1 MLQSH
6 INSMQFIRLIL
17 LVVISTTFVTNVNA
31 QRRRPHGTV
40 PIVNG
45 IGITGGITQ
54 FDFQTDNFE
63 TKAGNGWAIAGS
75 ATVDLPH
82 KWYNMSYMIQIA
94 ENNVGIAGTSPL
106 MTNEEF
112 IDYKIFTAQISLLM
126 HVKIIGPYLTFDI
139 GPMLQYNGE
148 MELKDDD
155 KENFFIKNYEGF
167 LLAKDISDVSKFN
180 IDGTVGLSAG
190 ISHFRLKAAY
200 IYGFLNTF
208 NKLNDNNLNVG
219 NNNNK
224 FKGNQSMFVFSL
236 MISI

>member
-1 MLQSH
+1 MLESH
-6 INSMQFIRLIL
+6 SKDMQFIRLIL
-17 LVVISTTFVTNVNA
+17 LVALTTTFVTHSYA
-31 QRRRPHGTV
+31 QRRPHGTI

-45 IGITGGITQ
+45 IGISGGITQ

-63 TKAGNGWAIAGS
+63 TKAGNGWAAAGS
-75 ATVDLPH
+75 ATVDIPH
-82 KWYNMSYMIQIA
+82 KWYNMSYMIQLA
-94 ENNVGIAGTSPL
+94 ENNVGIAASSPL

-112 IDYKIFTAQISLLM
+112 LDYKIFTAQISLLM
-126 HVKIIGPYLTFDI
+126 HIKIIGPYLTFDI

-155 KENFFIKNYEGF
+155 KENYIIKNYDN
-167 LLAKDISDVSKFN
+167 LLAKDISDISKFN

-190 ISHFRLKAAY
+190 ISHFRVKAAY

-208 NKLNDNNLNVG
+208 NKLNDNNLDVG
-219 NNNNK
+219 TNTNK

-236 MISI
+236 MISF

>member
-17 LVVISTTFVTNVNA
+17 LVAISSVFVTTA
-31 QRRRPHGTV
+31 QAQRRPHGTI

-45 IGITGGITQ
+45 IGISGGITQ
-54 FDFQTDNFE
+54 YDFQTDNFE
-63 TKAGNGWAIAGS
+63 TKAGNGWAVAGS

-94 ENNVGIAGTSPL
+94 ENNIGIAASPVPL
-106 MTNEEF
+106 GPEEF
-112 IDYKIFTAQISLLM
+112 LDYKIFTAQISLLM
-126 HVKIIGPYLTFDI
+126 HVKIIGPYLTLDL

-148 MELKDDD
+148 MELKDDQ
-155 KENFFIKNYEGF
+155 KENFFIKNYNDL
-167 LLAKDISDVSKFN
+167 LLAKDISDISKFN

-190 ISHFRLKAAY
+190 ISHFRIKAAY
-200 IYGFLNTF
+200 IYGFLNSF
-208 NKLNDNNLNVG
+208 NKLNDNNLNLG
-219 NNNNK
+219 DNNGK

>member
-1 MLQSH
+1 
-6 INSMQFIRLIL
+6 MQFIRLIL
-17 LVVISTTFVTNVNA
+17 LVAFTTTFVTNINA

-45 IGITGGITQ
+45 IGISGGLTQ

-94 ENNVGIAGTSPL
+94 ENNVGIAARSPL
-106 MTNEEF
+106 LTSEEF

-139 GPMLQYNGE
+139 GPMLQYNGD

-155 KENFFIKNYEGF
+155 KEIYVIKNYESSG
-167 LLAKDISDVSKFN
+167 LLAKDISDISKFN

-190 ISHFRLKAAY
+190 ISHFRIKAAY

-219 NNNNK
+219 NNISK

>member
-1 MLQSH
+1 LLQSH

-17 LVVISTTFVTNVNA
+17 LVAISTAFVTKSQA
-31 QRRRPHGTV
+31 QRRPHGTI

-45 IGITGGITQ
+45 IGISGGITQ

-63 TKAGNGWAIAGS
+63 TKAGNGWAVAGS

-82 KWYNMSYMIQIA
+82 KWYNVSYMIQLA
-94 ENNVGIAGTSPL
+94 ESNVGIAGRSPL
-106 MTNEEF
+106 SSIEEF

-126 HVKIIGPYLTFDI
+126 HVKIIDSYLTLDI
-139 GPMLQYNGE
+139 GPMLQYNSE

-155 KENFFIKNYEGF
+155 KESFIINNYDN
-167 LLAKDISDVSKFN
+167 LLAEDISDISKFN

-200 IYGFLNTF
+200 IYGFLNSF
-208 NKLNDNNLNVG
+208 NKLNDNNLDVG
-219 NNNNK
+219 NNNAK
-224 FKGNQSMFVFSL
+224 FKGNQSMLVFSA
-236 MISI
+236 MISF

>member
-1 MLQSH
+1 MLESH
-6 INSMQFIRLIL
+6 SKDMQFIRLIL
-17 LVVISTTFVTNVNA
+17 LVVISTVFVTNVNA
-31 QRRRPHGTV
+31 QRRRPHGTI

-45 IGITGGITQ
+45 IGISGGITQ

-63 TKAGNGWAIAGS
+63 TKAGNGWAAAGS
-75 ATVDLPH
+75 ATVDIPH

-94 ENNVGIAGTSPL
+94 ENNVGIAASSPL
-106 MTNEEF
+106 MTSEEF
-112 IDYKIFTAQISLLM
+112 LDYKIFTAQISLLM

-155 KENFFIKNYEGF
+155 KENYIIKNYDN
-167 LLAKDISDVSKFN
+167 LLAKDISDISKFN

-190 ISHFRLKAAY
+190 ISHFRVKAAY

-219 NNNNK
+219 TNTNK
-224 FKGNQSMFVFSL
+224 FKSNQSMFVFSL
-236 MISI
+236 MISF